1 MRRSMHDDPR
11 FTRVDLVIA
20 VGLALLIAIWLVA
33 YVVVVVQ
40 TLFS

>member
-1 MRRSMHDDPR
+1 MHDDPR
-11 FTRVDLVIA
+11 FTRVYLVIA

>member
-1 MRRSMHDDPR
+1 MDDDSR

-20 VGLALLIAIWLVA
+20 VGLALLIAAWLVA
-33 YVVVVVQ
+33 YVVVAVR

>member
-1 MRRSMHDDPR
+1 MDPPR

-20 VGLALLIAIWLVA
+20 VGLALLIAVWLVA
-33 YVVVVVQ
+33 YVVVAVQ